1 MQGRRFTDWL
11 VYLAVRVFICTV
23 QAMQMSTC
31 RRVAAHLAWF
41 ASHVMHV
48 REDVIDDN
56 LREVFPS
63 MKSSDRYRLARAMWE
78 HLIIMACEI
87 AHAPRKIHR
96 TNWRRYFT
104 MHKNRQ
110 MMEYFLDT
118 RPTIVVSGHFG
129 NFEMAGFAAGL
140 LGFPSYTIIRP
151 LDNQFL
157 NQYINRFRSLHGQ
170 YILEKR
176 GSSVEAESVLQR
188 GGMLALLGDQHAG
201 PRGCWVDFLG
211 RPASCHKALAVFSL
225 ISGAPLLVCYARRTG
240 TPLQFEVG
248 LVDATDPEVHLERCQ
263 SVRSLTMWYNAMLE
277 TVIRRN
283 PEQYWWVHRRWKGTP
298 PARRSRVRAAA

>member
-1 MQGRRFTDWL
+1 MQGRRITDWL
-11 VYLAVRVFICTV
+11 VYLAVRVFVCIAQT
-23 QAMQMSTC
+23 MRISTC
-31 RRVAAHLAWF
+31 RRIAAALAWF
-41 ASHVMHV
+41 VTQLLHV
-48 REDVIDDN
+48 REEVIDDN
-56 LREVFPS
+56 LRQVFPS
-63 MKSSDRYRLARAMWE
+63 MKSSQRNRLARGMWE
-78 HLIIMACEI
+78 HLVMMLCEI

-104 MHKNRQ
+104 MHQNRQ
-110 MMEYFLDT
+110 MMEYFLDP

-151 LDNQFL
+151 LDNPYL
-157 NQYINRFRSLHGQ
+157 NQYVNRFRSLHGQ
-170 YILEKR
+170 YILEKQ
-176 GSSVEAESVLQR
+176 GSSVEAEAVLER

-225 ISGAPLLVCYARRTG
+225 VSGAPLLVCYARRTG
-240 TPLQFEVG
+240 NPLQFEVG
-248 LVDATDPEVHLERCQ
+248 LVAATDPLVHPERCQ

-277 TVIRRN
+277 TVIRRD
-283 PEQYWWVHRRWKGTP
+283 PEQYWWVHRRWKGEP
-298 PARRSRVRAAA
+298 PSRRLPVRAAA

>member
-1 MQGRRFTDWL
+1 MQGRRIIDWL
-11 VYLAVRVFICTV
+11 VYLAVRVFLCILQTL
-23 QAMQMSTC
+23 QMPTC
-31 RRVAAHLAWF
+31 HRVARWLAWL
-41 ASHVMHV
+41 ATDILHV
-48 REDVIDDN
+48 RREVIDGN
-56 LREVFPS
+56 LQQIFPGMEVHQRR
-63 MKSSDRYRLARAMWE
+63 DLARAMWE
-78 HLIIMACEI
+78 HLFIMICEI

-96 TNWRRYFT
+96 TNWRRYFS
-104 MHKNRQ
+104 MHQNRE
-110 MMEYFLDT
+110 MMEFFLDP

-151 LDNQFL
+151 LDNQYL
-157 NQYINRFRSLHGQ
+157 NEYVNRFRSMHGQ

-176 GSSVEAESVLQR
+176 GSSAQAEAVLQQ

-225 ISGAPLLVCYARRTG
+225 ATDAPLLVCYARRAG
-240 TPLQFEVG
+240 KPMQFEVG
-248 LVDATDPEVHLERCQ
+248 LVAATDPLVHHDRCQ

-298 PARRSRVRAAA
+298 PARWKRTRAA